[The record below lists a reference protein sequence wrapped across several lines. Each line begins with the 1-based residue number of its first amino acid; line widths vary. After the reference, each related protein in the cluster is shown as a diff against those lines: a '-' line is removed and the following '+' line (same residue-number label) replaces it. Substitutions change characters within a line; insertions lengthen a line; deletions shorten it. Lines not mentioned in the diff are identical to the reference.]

1 MKRTFDKIV
10 LFLSSIAI
18 FDMISIATAQK
29 PKDIDEL
36 DRLIAKSKS
45 SMSKAGSVVKQAAKA
60 QEKVLG
66 EVVSHIEEVEKVA
79 EEATQKVEIFSAR
92 MVEAGVDTST
102 VIVEEEKVEYVTEI
116 KDAYQKYV
124 DEGGDY
130 DIENFILYI
139 YNKKIN

>member
-102 VIVEEEKVEYVTEI
+102 VIVEEEKVEYVAEI

>member
-1 MKRTFDKIV
+1 MKKTFDKIV

-18 FDMISIATAQK
+18 FDMVSIATAQK

-36 DRLIAKSKS
+36 DMLIAKSKN
-45 SMSKAGSVVKQAAKA
+45 SMSKAGNVVQQAAKA

-66 EVVSHIEEVEKVA
+66 EVVSHIEEVENAA
-79 EEATQKVEIFSAR
+79 EEATQKIEIFSAR
-92 MVEAGVDTST
+92 MIEAGIDTSEN
-102 VIVEEEKVEYVTEI
+102 IVKEEKVEYITEI
-116 KDAYQKYV
+116 KDAYKKYV

-130 DIENFILYI
+130 DIELFILYV

>member
-1 MKRTFDKIV
+1 MKKTFDKIV

-18 FDMISIATAQK
+18 FDMVSIATAQK

-36 DRLIAKSKS
+36 DMLIAKSKN
-45 SMSKAGSVVKQAAKA
+45 SMSKAGNVVQQAAKA

-66 EVVSHIEEVEKVA
+66 EVVSHIEEVENAA
-79 EEATQKVEIFSAR
+79 EEATQKIEIFSAR
-92 MVEAGVDTST
+92 MIEAGIDTSEN
-102 VIVEEEKVEYVTEI
+102 IVEEEKVEYITEI
-116 KDAYQKYV
+116 KDAYKKYV

-130 DIENFILYI
+130 DIELFILYV

>member
-1 MKRTFDKIV
+1 MKRTFDKMV

-18 FDMISIATAQK
+18 FDMISIVTAQK
-29 PKDIDEL
+29 PKSIDEL
-36 DRLIAKSKS
+36 DMLIAKSKS
-45 SMSKAGSVVKQAAKA
+45 SMSKAGSVVKQAAAA

-66 EVVSHIEEVEKVA
+66 EVVSHIEEVEQVA
-79 EEATQKVEIFSAR
+79 EEATKKVEIFSVR
-92 MVEAGVDTST
+92 MVEAGIDTST
-102 VIVEEEKVEYVTEI
+102 VEVEEEKVEYVTEI
-116 KDAYQKYV
+116 KEAYQKYV

>member
-1 MKRTFDKIV
+1 MKKTFDKIV

-18 FDMISIATAQK
+18 FDMVSIATAQK

-36 DRLIAKSKS
+36 DMLIVKSKN
-45 SMSKAGSVVKQAAKA
+45 SMSKAGNVVQQAAKA

-66 EVVSHIEEVEKVA
+66 EVVSHIEEVEHAA
-79 EEATQKVEIFSAR
+79 EEATQKIEMFSAR
-92 MVEAGVDTST
+92 MIEAGIDTSEN
-102 VIVEEEKVEYVTEI
+102 IVEEEVEYVTEI
-116 KDAYQKYV
+116 KDAYKKYV

-130 DIENFILYI
+130 DIENFILYV

>member
-1 MKRTFDKIV
+1 MKRTFDKMV

-18 FDMISIATAQK
+18 FDMISIVTAQK
-29 PKDIDEL
+29 PKSIDEL
-36 DRLIAKSKS
+36 DMLIAKSKS

-60 QEKVLG
+60 QEKVLD
-66 EVVSHIEEVEKVA
+66 EVVSHIEEVEQVA
-79 EEATQKVEIFSAR
+79 EEATKKVEIFSVR
-92 MVEAGVDTST
+92 MVEAGIDTST
-102 VIVEEEKVEYVTEI
+102 VEVEEEKVEYVTEI

>member
-1 MKRTFDKIV
+1 MKKTFDKIV

-18 FDMISIATAQK
+18 FDMVSIATAQK

-36 DRLIAKSKS
+36 DMLIAKSKN
-45 SMSKAGSVVKQAAKA
+45 SMSKAGNVVQQAAKA

-66 EVVSHIEEVEKVA
+66 EVVSHIEEVEHAA
-79 EEATQKVEIFSAR
+79 EEATQKIEMFSAR
-92 MVEAGVDTST
+92 MIEAGIDTSEN
-102 VIVEEEKVEYVTEI
+102 IVEEEVEYVNEI
-116 KDAYQKYV
+116 KDAYKKYV

-130 DIENFILYI
+130 DIENFILYV

>member
-10 LFLSSIAI
+10 LFLLSIAV
-18 FDMISIATAQK
+18 FDMVSIATAQK
-29 PKDIDEL
+29 QKDIDEL
-36 DRLIAKSKS
+36 DRLISKSKNN
-45 SMSKAGSVVKQAAKA
+45 MSKAGNVVQQASKA

-79 EEATQKVEIFSAR
+79 EEATQKIEIFSVR
-92 MVEAGVDTST
+92 MIEAGVDTST
-102 VIVEEEKVEYVTEI
+102 VVMEEGKVEYVNEI
-116 KDAYQKYV
+116 KDAYKKYV
-124 DEGGDY
+124 DDGGDY